1 MNESLPRRDA
11 VLDLL
16 ASRSRPLTA
25 REMAARLRVSEAAYG
40 GFTRF
45 LESLAQEGALRSLDR
60 ERYAIETAPER
71 RPQGPARE
79 GVLQLD
85 PSGFGVL
92 RSDDAR
98 HDVLLPEGA
107 LNGALHG
114 DRVQVRATRRGA
126 RGVEG
131 EVARIIE
138 RGEHR
143 IGGTLRRRGASAW
156 LEPDEAH
163 VRGPVVLRG
172 EVSGAEGDAAVA
184 RLTRFPEFPDENP
197 EGTLVAALGPAGQLQ
212 PEIAKILAREGASDV
227 FSPEALREAQ
237 AAGPEVAAETLAG
250 REDLTGLP
258 MLTLAPG
265 HVLDRD
271 AAFWVERGGDGGY
284 TAWVA
289 AADVTPFVTA
299 TVDAAAR
306 ERGGAIQLPDRVIP
320 MLPPALSGGHG
331 AFAPGEARLC
341 LCVVAR
347 LGPGGEVL
355 GVRLVEGF
363 LRSRARLS
371 FGGVARALGWTQRA
385 APQKAAEELADGL
398 RVADQ
403 LAQLLRAARL
413 QRGAIGLDPP
423 EPRVH
428 LHRRTGAPSAIE
440 RWAEDPG
447 ERRAAHIAEEL
458 SHLANEAAAGF
469 LVARGVLA
477 IFRVQPPPDEH
488 LIERWLALFDDPAS
502 PPERASAE
510 ALVRLSRR
518 LPRHPRA
525 TALRGLL
532 RQMTEH
538 SGHDITNIGHF
549 GLAAEAYV
557 DFCSPGRRYPALLAH
572 RILRRTLEAERLGV
586 TLEQAVDEEQQ
597 LARDARA
604 ATEHERRAKDVERQ
618 VIALYRAVHMRER
631 VGESFEG
638 TVVGVTDRGI
648 VVALDE
654 PFVEAFVRADA
665 LGKDTYEPDEER
677 TRFVGRRSG
686 DAVSVGDR
694 ITVTVEEVSL
704 PRRQIHAF
712 RHAPDMADQGPL
724 RHSPFH
730 APPAAPLGRPPGG
743 RPAKKG
749 GKKQA
754 TPGKT
759 RRLGEHVLRRRV
771 DA

>member
-1 MNESLPRRDA
+1 MNETLPRRDA

-45 LESLAQEGALRSLDR
+45 LESLAQEGAVRSLDR
-60 ERYAIETAPER
+60 ERYAIEAALTL
-71 RPQGPARE
+71 RPPGPARE
-79 GVLQLD
+79 GVLQID
-85 PSGFGVL
+85 PRGLGVL
-92 RSDDAR
+92 RSGDAR

-131 EVARIIE
+131 EVVRIIE

-156 LEPDEAH
+156 IEPDEAH

-172 EVSGAEGDAAVA
+172 EVTGVEGDAAVA
-184 RLTRFPEFPDENP
+184 RITRFPEFPDENP

-212 PEIAKILAREGASDV
+212 PEIAKILAREGASDA

-237 AAGPEVAAETLAG
+237 AARPEVAAAMLAG
-250 REDLTGLP
+250 REDLTDLP
-258 MLTLAPG
+258 MVTLAHE

-271 AAFWVERGGDGGY
+271 TAFWVERGDDGGY

-289 AADVTPFVTA
+289 AADVTPFVTPLLDA
-299 TVDAAAR
+299 TAR
-306 ERGGAIQLPDRVIP
+306 ERGGAILLPDRVIP
-320 MLPPALSGGHG
+320 MLPPALSSGHG
-331 AFAPGEARLC
+331 ALAPGEVRLC
-341 LCVVAR
+341 LCVIAQI
-347 LGPGGEVL
+347 GPGGEVL
-355 GVRLVEGF
+355 GARLVEGF

-385 APQKAAEELADGL
+385 APQKAAEELAAGL

-413 QRGAIGLDPP
+413 QRGAVGLDPP

-428 LHRRTGAPSAIE
+428 LNRRTGAPSAIE
-440 RWAEDPG
+440 RWADDPG
-447 ERRAAHIAEEL
+447 ERRAALVAEEL

-469 LVARGVLA
+469 LVKRGVLA

-532 RQMTEH
+532 QQMTEQT
-538 SGHDITNIGHF
+538 GHDITNIGHF
-549 GLAAEAYV
+549 SLAAEAYI
-557 DFCSPGRRYPALLAH
+557 DFCSPGRSYPALLAH
-572 RILRRTLEAERLGV
+572 RILRRTLAAERLGEA
-586 TLEQAVDEEQQ
+586 LEQGVDEEQQ
-597 LARDARA
+597 LSRDARA
-604 ATEHERRAKDVERQ
+604 ADEHERRAKAVERQ
-618 VIALYRAVHMRER
+618 VLALHRAVLMRDR
-631 VGESFEG
+631 IGEPFEG

-648 VVALDE
+648 VVTLDA
-654 PFVEAFVRADA
+654 PFVEVFIRADA
-665 LGKDTYEPDEER
+665 MGKDTYEPDEER
-677 TRFVGRRSG
+677 TRLVGRRSG

-694 ITVTVEEVSL
+694 IAITIEEISL
-704 PRRQIHAF
+704 PRRLIHAF

-730 APPAAPLGRPPGG
+730 APPTDPRSPGLDRPP
-743 RPAKKG
+743 RARAASKG

-754 TPGKT
+754 TQGKT
-759 RRLGEHVLRRRV
+759 RR
-771 DA
+771 